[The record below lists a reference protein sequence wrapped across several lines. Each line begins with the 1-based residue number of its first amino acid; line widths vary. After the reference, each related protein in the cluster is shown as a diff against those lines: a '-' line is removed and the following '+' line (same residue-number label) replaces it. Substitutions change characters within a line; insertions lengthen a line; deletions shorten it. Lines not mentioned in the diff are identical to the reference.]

1 MFKVTKDMVI
11 TDVLM
16 LDDGLIPVFFENGLY
31 CIGCMMASG
40 ETIEEACMV
49 HGMDLDHLLH
59 EINVYL
65 NGADYEEREAREA
78 EEAEKQADESSA
90 EI

>member
-1 MFKVTKDMVI
+1 MFVVTKDMTI

-16 LDDGLIPVFFENGLY
+16 LDDGLIPIFFENGLY

-49 HGMDLDHLLH
+49 HGMDLEHLLDT
-59 EINVYL
+59 INIHL
-65 NGADYEEREAREA
+65 NGADYKEKKAA
-78 EEAEKQADESSA
+78 EEAA
-90 EI
+90 EAAN

>member
-1 MFKVTKDMVI
+1 MFVVTKDMTI

-16 LDDGLIPVFFENGLY
+16 LDDGLIPIFFENGLY

-49 HGMDLDHLLH
+49 HGMDLENLLDT
-59 EINVYL
+59 INVFL
-65 NGADYEEREAREA
+65 NGADYK
-78 EEAEKQADESSA
+78 EKLANENN
-90 EI
+90 

>member
-1 MFKVTKDMVI
+1 MFVVTKDMTI

-16 LDDGLIPVFFENGLY
+16 LDDGLIPIFFENGLY

-49 HGMDLDHLLH
+49 HGMDLEHLLDT
-59 EINVYL
+59 INVFL
-65 NGADYEEREAREA
+65 NGADYK
-78 EEAEKQADESSA
+78 EKLAKEN
-90 EI
+90 ENI

>member
-1 MFKVTKDMVI
+1 MFVVTKDMTI

-16 LDDGLIPVFFENGLY
+16 LDDGLIPIFFEHGLY

-49 HGMDLDHLLH
+49 HGMDLDDLL
-59 EINVYL
+59 ETINVYL
-65 NGADYEEREAREA
+65 NGA
-78 EEAEKQADESSA
+78 
-90 EI
+90 

>member
-1 MFKVTKDMVI
+1 MEALMFVVTKDMTI

-16 LDDGLIPVFFENGLY
+16 LDDGLIPIFFENGLY

-49 HGMDLDHLLH
+49 HGMDLEHLLDT
-59 EINVYL
+59 INVFL
-65 NGADYEEREAREA
+65 NGADYK
-78 EEAEKQADESSA
+78 EKLAKEN
-90 EI
+90 ENI